1 MLTLCYCEKCGRFV
15 LLELDKGEHICDCCD
30 NIVKLVPEEYLA
42 SRFSI
47 KKDLEEEF
55 IEKYIKP
62 SPEFDQY
69 LFDHRE
75 EILSQKNV
83 EFNRAMS
90 VVDNARAGKS
100 VGKTPS
106 VTCPYCKSTNVSKI
120 STLGRSISVGLFGL
134 ASGKVGKQWHCNG
147 CNSDF

>member
-55 IEKYIKP
+55 IEKYIK
-62 SPEFDQY
+62 SSLEFDQY

-75 EILSQKNV
+75 EILSKKNA
-83 EFNRAMS
+83 EYNRAMS
-90 VVDNARAGKS
+90 IVDNARAGKS
-100 VGKTPS
+100 NVPKCP
-106 VTCPYCKSTNVSKI
+106 TCNSTNIQKI
-120 STLGRSISVGLFGL
+120 STAKKATGFALVGVFSSNFGKTMECKNC
-134 ASGKVGKQWHCNG
+134 GYKW
-147 CNSDF
+147 